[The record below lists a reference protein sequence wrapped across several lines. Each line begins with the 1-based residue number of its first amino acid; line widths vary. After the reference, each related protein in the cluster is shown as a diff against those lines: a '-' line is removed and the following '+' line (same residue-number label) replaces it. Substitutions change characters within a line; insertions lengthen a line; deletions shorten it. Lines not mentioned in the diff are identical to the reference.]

1 MTEELKRIQPPVYPV
16 GEMIIPEVSSY
27 KLDNEVPVYL
37 IESGTEEVV
46 RIEFTFHAGQIKDQ
60 IPLLS
65 TTCNAM
71 LSEGSKNYTSEEL
84 HKQLDYYGAFL
95 HMSVEKDRAGIVMF
109 SLNKH
114 IDKIIELS
122 HEILIRPVFPE
133 PELNALLKKRL
144 QWFRIN
150 KEKVQNL
157 ANDQFFESIFGKL
170 HPYGRQV
177 VENDFSAITVASLAD
192 FHSKYYTPDKMAII
206 MSGKI
211 PEQSIA
217 LLNKHFGNL
226 SIGEIFNDIK
236 PGKPM
241 GLETK
246 KNLVKKPGSVQSAV
260 RIGSAT
266 INKRHPDYLSLKVLD
281 SVLGGYFG
289 SRLMRNIREEKGY
302 TYGIRSSVTS
312 LELSG
317 YKVISTEVG
326 SKNCRNAI
334 NEIYKE
340 IQLLQKEFVEEEE
353 LKVVRNYMAG
363 ELLRMFDGPFSTAE
377 TFKSAWEFG
386 LDNNYFIRFAEKI
399 KTITPDEIKSMA
411 LTYYSVDELYEV
423 IAGSEC

>member
-157 ANDQFFESIFGKL
+157 AYDQFFESIFGKL

-217 LLNKHFGNL
+217 LINKHFGNL
-226 SIGEIFNDIK
+226 STGEIFNDIK

>member
-217 LLNKHFGNL
+217 LINKHFGNL
-226 SIGEIFNDIK
+226 STGEIFNDIK

>member
-1 MTEELKRIQPPVYPV
+1 MTEELKRVQPPVYPV
-16 GEMIIPEVSSY
+16 GDMIIPEVSSY

-37 IESGTEEVV
+37 IESGTEDVV
-46 RIEFTFHAGQIKDQ
+46 RIEFTFHAGQIKDH

-95 HMSVEKDRAGIVMF
+95 HMSVEKDRAGIILF

-122 HEILIRPVFPE
+122 REILFSPAFPDA
-133 PELNALLKKRL
+133 ELNALLKKRL
-144 QWFRIN
+144 QWFLIN
-150 KEKVQNL
+150 REKVQNL
-157 ANDQFFESIFGKL
+157 AYDQFFESIFGKL

-177 VENDFSAITVASLAD
+177 VENDFSGIAVASLAD

-211 PEQSIA
+211 PEHSIA

-226 SIGEIFNDIK
+226 KAGKIFNDAK
-236 PGKPM
+236 PVQPQGS
-241 GLETK
+241 ETK

-266 INKRHPDYLSLKVLD
+266 INKRHPDYPSLKVLD
-281 SVLGGYFG
+281 SVLGGFFG

-340 IQLLQKEFVEEEE
+340 ILLLQKKFVEEEE

>member
-122 HEILIRPVFPE
+122 HEILFRPVFPE

-157 ANDQFFESIFGKL
+157 AYDQFFESIFGKL

>member
-157 ANDQFFESIFGKL
+157 AYDQFFESIFGKL

>member
-122 HEILIRPVFPE
+122 HEILFRPVFPE

-157 ANDQFFESIFGKL
+157 AYDQFFESIFGKL

-217 LLNKHFGNL
+217 LINKHFGNL
-226 SIGEIFNDIK
+226 STGEIFNDIK